1 MFDLHEIA
9 TDTVKETDGVWRE
22 AGNGLRLKIARW
34 NNPKYVRRINELQK
48 PYQAQVRAGTLS
60 DEKKAE
66 IAAQAMSETILLDWD
81 GMYAGGEPLPYSR
94 QGAAAILADPR
105 YQSFFTIVMS
115 FAQDEAAY
123 RVEEVRT
130 ELGESLDITS
140 GGSNGAT
147 ANGP

>member
-1 MFDLHEIA
+1 MFDLHKIA

-48 PYQAQVRAGTLS
+48 PYRAQVQAGTLS
-60 DEKKAE
+60 EEKKAE

-81 GMYAGGEPLPYSR
+81 GMFAGGEPLPYNR
-94 QGAAAILADPR
+94 QEAARILANPM

-130 ELGESLDITS
+130 ELGESSDTTS
-140 GGSNGAT
+140 GDSNGAIE
-147 ANGP
+147 NGS